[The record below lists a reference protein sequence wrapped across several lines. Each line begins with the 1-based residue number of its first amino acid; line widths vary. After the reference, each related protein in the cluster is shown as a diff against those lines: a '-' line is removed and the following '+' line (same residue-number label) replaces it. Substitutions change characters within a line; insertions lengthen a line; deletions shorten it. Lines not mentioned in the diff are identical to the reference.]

1 MLNARTFL
9 VRGLLAGLI
18 AGFVAFG
25 VAYVVGE
32 PSVNA
37 AIAIEEAG
45 STAGHTHDHSDQS
58 GTDQSGT
65 DQSGTDQP
73 ATAGQPAGDEAGH
86 QTEVPRSLQS
96 TLGLM
101 TGTVVAGATLG
112 GLVGMISALALGR
125 LGRLGPRASTL
136 SVAALGFVGVYLIPT
151 LGYPPNP
158 PAVGHAETIGYR
170 TALYFTLLAISLI
183 AMVTAVLVGH
193 RLAGRIGGWHAFLA
207 SAAGYLAICLIA
219 IALMP
224 AYDEVPAD
232 FPANV
237 LFSFRRA
244 SLITQLALWATI
256 GIVLAEFVGRIAR
269 TASAD
274 AEPTPVSV
282 P

>member
-65 DQSGTDQP
+65 DQP
-73 ATAGQPAGDEAGH
+73 ATAGQPAGEEAGH

-112 GLVGMISALALGR
+112 
-125 LGRLGPRASTL
+125 
-136 SVAALGFVGVYLIPT
+136 
-151 LGYPPNP
+151 
-158 PAVGHAETIGYR
+158 
-170 TALYFTLLAISLI
+170 
-183 AMVTAVLVGH
+183 
-193 RLAGRIGGWHAFLA
+193 
-207 SAAGYLAICLIA
+207 
-219 IALMP
+219 
-224 AYDEVPAD
+224 
-232 FPANV
+232 
-237 LFSFRRA
+237 
-244 SLITQLALWATI
+244 
-256 GIVLAEFVGRIAR
+256 
-269 TASAD
+269 
-274 AEPTPVSV
+274 
-282 P
+282 

>member
-25 VAYVVGE
+25 VAYVIGE

-45 STAGHTHDHSDQS
+45 SAAGHTHDHADQAGADQS
-58 GTDQSGT
+58 GAD
-65 DQSGTDQP
+65 DP
-73 ATAGQPAGDEAGH
+73 ATADEHATTGESAH
-86 QTEVPRSLQS
+86 ETEVPRALQS

-125 LGRLGPRASTL
+125 LGRLSPRASTL
-136 SVAALGFVGVYLIPT
+136 SVAALGFVSVYLIPT

-183 AMVTAVLVGH
+183 AMVTAVLVGR
-193 RLAGRIGGWHAFLA
+193 RLAVRIGGWHAFLV
-207 SAAGYLAICLIA
+207 SAAGYLAVCLVA

-224 AYDEVPAD
+224 TYNEVPDD
-232 FPANV
+232 FPATV

-244 SLITQLALWATI
+244 SMITQLALWGTI
-256 GIVLAEFVGRIAR
+256 GVVLAEFVGRIAR

-274 AEPTPVSV
+274 AERVPVSV